1 MWRVSLKT
9 QKRELK
15 ENPLFKENNQGKRSV
30 FTRLKE
36 FFTSVENGSIVL
48 HTRSE
53 RNALANHISLWRD
66 LMKRKHT
73 SKFSTNLDLL
83 YSSSLFVSYEDNG
96 ISLLH
101 EVSTPSILSYMWR
114 VRWMDSQTLDNYL
127 SMVYFQLF
135 FFCLTCE
142 YFPLVEF
149 AKVKCR
155 LFFSHPNFFFFF
167 KKCYTS
173 LPKMKNNFG
182 DLKSAPYKLIEFSP
196 VIQSIF
202 QN

>member
-30 FTRLKE
+30 FIRLKE
-36 FFTSVENGSIVL
+36 FFTSVKNGTKFNEIGSIDIVV
-48 HTRSE
+48 HTRSKW
-53 RNALANHISLWRD
+53 NALANHISLWRD

-73 SKFSTNLDLL
+73 SKFSTNFDLL

-101 EVSTPSILSYMWR
+101 EASTPSILSYMWR
-114 VRWMDSQTLDNYL
+114 VWWMDSQTLDNYL

-149 AKVKCR
+149 AKVNTR
-155 LFFSHPNFFFFF
+155 
-167 KKCYTS
+167 
-173 LPKMKNNFG
+173 
-182 DLKSAPYKLIEFSP
+182 
-196 VIQSIF
+196 
-202 QN
+202 